1 MATIQKIAA
10 FLTLS
15 FCVVI
20 AFAQDK
26 NIQKQVL
33 DFNLPC
39 VQGGAVSLK
48 NYPNAKGFIIVFT
61 CNHCPFARMYA
72 DRLNALH
79 QKFSGQNVPLLAI
92 SSTDTLQYEEDT
104 YFKMAKRAKDAK
116 YQYPYLYDGKQV
128 VAKNFGADKTPHAFV
143 IWKEGEKWVVRYN
156 GAIDDN
162 GGVPAEVSKPYVA
175 NAVEALLAGRPVEV
189 PETKSI
195 GCQIQYRR

>member
-15 FCVVI
+15 FFACV

-33 DFNLPC
+33 DFSLPC

-61 CNHCPFARMYA
+61 CNHCPFARMYT

-116 YQYPYLYDGKQV
+116 YLYPYLYDGKQA

-143 IWKEGEKWVVRYN
+143 IWKEDEKWVVRYN